1 LFFFPQNWQ
10 DYHDEED
17 GGAGNKSIEF
27 VLAFNSSERLNQIK
41 RQIFER
47 NLANEGLILERDESQ
62 KIHFIKIHA
71 TKEVLCRYAEI
82 LKFKFPIKLD
92 ENESEDQLKHDRRL
106 SKTKKSIFEKFYQL
120 FRLNRKLFPEQ
131 RYELFHEYSR
141 DKSYLFDIHDPTFFP
156 TFVRISVVNF
166 ILERTP
172 FADNADDNCIG
183 IDRLLSDGAYSA
195 AYPLHDGHHGDP
207 ESQRGLLYKEWGI
220 LKNWLKHQPLDS
232 IKNYF
237 GVKVALYFSW
247 LGFYTN
253 MLILPSI
260 LGVLVFI
267 IGISTMFTNYYV
279 NSICHANSTV
289 VLCPKCDDCGY
300 TTLSDTCVYARIN
313 HILDNNFTIFFAL
326 CMSIWASIYLEL
338 WKRYSATIVHRW
350 GSNDFS
356 KQSEHARPA
365 YITRIKRN
373 KQAVTKIN
381 PTTRQQEPTLDFKFK
396 LPNYMLSY
404 TIIILYV
411 SEKNKCSSNNNLIF
425 LFSDLSIYCRS
436 NGINC
441 VSNVYAELKEIL
453 WR

>member
-1 LFFFPQNWQ
+1 M
-10 DYHDEED
+10 
-17 GGAGNKSIEF
+17 AS
-27 VLAFNSSERLNQIK
+27 
-41 RQIFER
+41 
-47 NLANEGLILERDESQ
+47 EGLILERDESQ

-92 ENESEDQLKHDRRL
+92 ENESEYQVEYDRRL
-106 SKTKKSIFEKFYQL
+106 SKTKKSIFEKFYQI
-120 FRLNRKLFPEQ
+120 FRLNRKLFPQ
-131 RYELFHEYSR
+131 KRYELYHEYSR
-141 DKSYLFDIHDPTFFP
+141 DKSYLFDTHDPTFFP

-172 FADNADDNCIG
+172 FADIADDNCIG
-183 IDRLLSDGAYSA
+183 IDKLLSDGAYTS
-195 AYPLHDGHHGDP
+195 AYPLHDGHHADA
-207 ESQRGLLYKEWGI
+207 ECQRGLLYKEWG
-220 LKNWLKHQPLDS
+220 LVKNWIKHQPLDV

-267 IGISTMFTNYYV
+267 IGLSTMFTNSYV
-279 NSICHANSTV
+279 NQICNANSSI
-289 VLCPKCDDCGY
+289 VLCPKCDDCSY
-300 TTLSDTCVYARIN
+300 TQLSDTCVYERIN
-313 HILDNNFTIFFAL
+313 HILDNNFTIFFAV
-326 CMSIWASIYLEL
+326 CMAIWASLYLEL

-350 GSNDFS
+350 GSTDFS

-365 YITRIKRN
+365 YLSRVKRR
-373 KQAVTKIN
+373 KQAVNKMN
-381 PTTRQQEPTLDFKFK
+381 PITRQPEPTLSFKFK

-411 SEKNKCSSNNNLIF
+411 SLINIF
-425 LFSDLSIYCRS
+425 DI
-436 NGINC
+436 
-441 VSNVYAELKEIL
+441 
-453 WR
+453 